1 MGKVD
6 VPREQ
11 WPAFMARAQAGDRQ
25 AYTHLLQTLVPVIRA
40 IVRKQVSD
48 EVLTEDV
55 IQEVLLTVHRIR
67 HTYDP
72 ASPFLPWLMA
82 ISQAR
87 AIDALR
93 RRGRR
98 DSREVVEDETTLN
111 VADSSLALRA
121 EMLDVGEELDG
132 FLNQLPARQRQLV
145 EHVHLQEM
153 SLAEAAQANNLT
165 VSAVKS
171 LLHRAL
177 SNLRRY
183 GASHGQS

>member
-1 MGKVD
+1 MGKVA
-6 VPREQ
+6 VPRDA

-25 AYTHLLQTLVPVIRA
+25 AYTQLLHTLVPVIRA
-40 IVRKQVSD
+40 MVRKQVSD

-55 IQEVLLTVHRIR
+55 IQDVLLTLHRIR

-72 ASPFLPWLMA
+72 ACPFLPWLMA
-82 ISQAR
+82 IAQAR

-98 DSREVVEDETTLN
+98 DRREVVEDDATLE
-111 VADSSLALRA
+111 VADQALALRA

-132 FLNQLPARQRQLV
+132 YLNQLPARQRQLV

-153 SLAEAAQANNLT
+153 SLAEAARVNNLS
-165 VSAVKS
+165 VAAVKS

>member
-1 MGKVD
+1 MDKVV
-6 VPREQ
+6 VPREA

-25 AYTHLLQTLVPVIRA
+25 AYAQLLQTLVPVIRA
-40 IVRKQVSD
+40 LVRKQVDD
-48 EVLTEDV
+48 EELTEDV
-55 IQEVLLTVHRIR
+55 IQDVLLTLHRIR

-72 ASPFLPWLMA
+72 GSPFLPWLMA
-82 ISQAR
+82 IAHAR

-98 DSREVVEDETTLN
+98 ARREV
-111 VADSSLALRA
+111 ADDDSLLEMADPSFALRA
-121 EMLDVGEELDG
+121 ERLDVGEELDG

-153 SLAEAAQANNLT
+153 SLAEAAQANNLSI
-165 VSAVKS
+165 SAVKS

-177 SNLRRY
+177 NTLRRS

>member
-1 MGKVD
+1 MANVV

-25 AYTHLLQTLVPVIRA
+25 AYTRLLQTLVPVIRA
-40 IVRKQVSD
+40 IVRKQVD
-48 EVLTEDV
+48 DRVLVEDV
-55 IQEVLLTVHRIR
+55 IQEVLLTVHRVR

-72 ASPFLPWLMA
+72 TCPFLPWLMA
-82 ISQAR
+82 IVQAR
-87 AIDALR
+87 AVDALR
-93 RRGRR
+93 RRWRHDR
-98 DSREVVEDETTLN
+98 REVAEDDITLN
-111 VADSSLALRA
+111 IADSAPELKTERLDAGEALK
-121 EMLDVGEELDG
+121 G

-153 SLAEAAQANNLT
+153 SLVEAAEANNLS

-177 SNLRRY
+177 NNLRRY